1 MIRVNKSCFLLFGVA
16 SSISLAIDAV
26 AQNNALV
33 NQIEQQVESLKTQ
46 LPTESQDADFQIQQ
60 AEFDRLRQQLLET
73 EQSILDGSNTPAIQP
88 GFVADNESGKSPQEE
103 FIETAASESLQDS
116 IPKESFENVKAEIRE
131 ENIQPI
137 PAKKEFINPESVKV
151 KTLQKELQET
161 RNKLLIAET
170 ELERL
175 SAMISS
181 QTQNRETTPTAND
194 QSAVIF
200 STAKARAKSGN
211 PDATIVTVVTD
222 TASLRTGP
230 SINSTKIMDVDNG
243 QRLAVDDRQGDWF
256 RVSTTSGMRAW
267 VAVGDVAF
275 GPSESSSPSSTIKIK
290 PVSSAQSEEDDR
302 AFALIKNRTATN

>member
-1 MIRVNKSCFLLFGVA
+1 MIRVNKSCFLLLGVA

-88 GFVADNESGKSPQEE
+88 GFVADDESEISPQVE
-103 FIETAASESLQDS
+103 FIETAVSESLKDS

-137 PAKKEFINPESVKV
+137 LAKKELINPESVKV
-151 KTLQKELQET
+151 KTLEKELQET

-175 SAMISS
+175 SNMIST
-181 QTQNRETTPTAND
+181 QNQNRETTPTATD

-302 AFALIKNRTATN
+302 AFALIKNRNATN